1 MQAQGANPNGI
12 LIARI
17 FCSLLA
23 AMCLFCG
30 ILLLIVVRL
39 ICNLLD
45 GLVAVEGGMQSP
57 GAAVYNDLPDRS
69 SDAVSLLGV
78 GYSISARP

>member
-1 MQAQGANPNGI
+1 LQAQGANPNGI

-17 FCSLLA
+17 FCSLFA

-30 ILLLIVVRL
+30 ILLLIVARL

-45 GLVAVEGGMQSP
+45 GLVAVESGM
-57 GAAVYNDLPDRS
+57 
-69 SDAVSLLGV
+69 
-78 GYSISARP
+78 